1 MSVRRKNIEIT
12 PAKLRAQR
20 ANARLSRGPKT
31 REGRRRS
38 ALNRRGMDRS
48 FVLLRTGR
56 EPDARDLLC
65 IWRDLLAQ
73 FWFIKPDLWR
83 RPPDSGSCLE
93 LESRLEQVAWAWW
106 RKLRWVRMG
115 ASQEDLAKANEWI
128 QSDLSAF
135 LFEFRVGN
143 QKADYW
149 LRKEFGTDG
158 RLNIVALRESIEP
171 HLQIFRELS
180 GRQSSGAPGGA
191 PNAGP
196 AWTAEPNPWS
206 HPTAPR
212 LNHRKVSLSAKSQ
225 PRGPTGGCKNL
236 VSNPNRHQT
245 EGARLMAE
253 TAALAER
260 FPGNDPK
267 PVTAGLQGSKPRIG
281 AEK

>member
-1 MSVRRKNIEIT
+1 MSIRRKNIEIT

-20 ANARLSRGPKT
+20 GNARLSHGPRT

-56 EPDARDLLC
+56 ETDARDLLR

-83 RPPDSGSCLE
+83 RPPDSGSCLK

-158 RLNIVALRESIEP
+158 RLNIAALRESIEP
-171 HLQIFRELS
+171 RLQIFRELS

-191 PNAGP
+191 PNAGVARADAGTEPVVPPHGTP
-196 AWTAEPNPWS
+196 AQPQQGQSQRQFPAEGPPPGGVKIRFRTQTAITLRALDLWLKRPPWRKDSRETIPNP
-206 HPTAPR
+206 
-212 LNHRKVSLSAKSQ
+212 
-225 PRGPTGGCKNL
+225 
-236 VSNPNRHQT
+236 
-245 EGARLMAE
+245 
-253 TAALAER
+253 
-260 FPGNDPK
+260 
-267 PVTAGLQGSKPRIG
+267 
-281 AEK
+281 